1 MAASPSPVKPLRI
14 LMLAPHVFFQPR
26 GTPLSVSY
34 RAKALGEAGHQVDVL
49 TYHLGQPFPSK
60 NVTVIRAWK
69 VPFIN
74 TLKPGP
80 STPKIFLDISLFKK
94 MLWLLAT
101 RRYDLIYT
109 HEEAAFFGALMR
121 FLFGKRHAY
130 DMHSSM
136 PLQLEDWEYS
146 KSKLLRKAFDL
157 MERFIVRNSDVIVPI
172 CRNLEEIARKIKPD
186 ANIVTV
192 ENTAVLADEPK
203 PSAKRVAEL
212 RKQHHLSGKHVIL
225 YTGTFLKIQGLDL
238 LIDAAPAV
246 VKKSPDEMFLLVGG
260 TPEEIAAMQQRVDAL
275 GIAKNVLLLPQ
286 HPQTDMPSFY
296 ELADILVS
304 PREIGI
310 NAPLKIF
317 SYLNSG
323 KPVVVTDLPIH
334 TQIASA
340 PAVVLAKPDAKSWA
354 DALIALLASPATR
367 HKTGMAGRKL
377 VAERYSY
384 ARYRQRLDQAV
395 KLAVKESAKDD
406 KERTK
411 DDNSGAQEDPRRS

>member
-1 MAASPSPVKPLRI
+1 
-14 LMLAPHVFFQPR
+14 MLAPHVFFQPR

-49 TYHLGQPFPSK
+49 TYHLGQPFPSR
-60 NVTVIRAWK
+60 NVRVIRAWR

-74 TLKPGP
+74 SLKPGP
-80 STPKIFLDISLFKK
+80 STPKIFLDASLLLK
-94 MLWLLAT
+94 MLWLIAT
-101 RRYDLIYT
+101 RPYDLIYT
-109 HEEAAFFGALMR
+109 HEEAALFGAMSRL
-121 FLFGKRHAY
+121 LFRKRHAY

-146 KSKLLRKAFDL
+146 TSKLLRKVFDI
-157 MERFIVRNSDVIVPI
+157 MERFIIRHSDVVVPI

-203 PSAKRVAEL
+203 ANARRTAALAKKYGL
-212 RKQHHLSGKHVIL
+212 RNRNVIL

-238 LIDAAPAV
+238 LLHAAPV
-246 VKKSPDEMFLLVGG
+246 VIKKVPCALFLFVGG
-260 TPEEIAAMQQRVDAL
+260 TPEEIAAMQKKVDAL
-275 GIAKNVLLLPQ
+275 GIGRNVLLLPQ

-296 ELADILVS
+296 ALADVLTS

-323 KPVVVTDLPIH
+323 KPVIVTDLPIH
-334 TQIASA
+334 TQIVQA
-340 PAVVLAKPDAKSWA
+340 PAAVLVKPDAKLWA
-354 DALIALLASPATR
+354 GALIKLLTDAQLR
-367 HKTGMAGRKL
+367 KRTGAAGKKL

-384 ARYRQRLDQAV
+384 KRYRERLDEAV
-395 KLAVKESAKDD
+395 RLAV
-406 KERTK
+406 
-411 DDNSGAQEDPRRS
+411 Q

>member
-1 MAASPSPVKPLRI
+1 MAASSAQNPASQEPVKPLRI

-94 MLWLLAT
+94 MLWRIAT
-101 RRYDLIYT
+101 RKYDLIYT

-130 DMHSSM
+130 DMHSTM
-136 PLQLEDWEYS
+136 PNQLADWEYS
-146 KSKLLRKAFDL
+146 TSRLLRWLFEL
-157 MERFIVRNSDVIVPI
+157 MERFIVRNSDVVVPI
-172 CRNLEEIARKIKPD
+172 CSNLEEIVRKIKPD

-212 RKQHHLSGKHVIL
+212 RKQHHLTGKKVIL

-238 LIDAAPAV
+238 LINAAPAV
-246 VKKSPDEMFLLVGG
+246 VKKSPNAVFLLVGG
-260 TPEEIAAMQQRVDAL
+260 TPEEIAAMQRRVDAL

-334 TQIASA
+334 TQIATT
-340 PAVVLAKPDAKSWA
+340 PAVVLAKPDAAIWA
-354 DALIALLASPATR
+354 TVLNTLLASPALR
-367 HKTGMAGRKL
+367 HKVGAEGRKL
-377 VAERYSY
+377 VASRYSY
-384 ARYRQRLDQAV
+384 ARYRSRLDEAV
-395 KLAVKESAKDD
+395 RLAVEKK
-406 KERTK
+406 
-411 DDNSGAQEDPRRS
+411 